1 MVIDKS
7 KLEQTASKLG
17 LRVYWNSGKP
27 GKPGYYSGSKYIPF
41 EDLMYKPSEMVKAKG
56 PLRGNR
62 VLKENK
68 GLKNMDITEKIV
80 KSEQFKYS
88 EKILDLRY
96 DNGLSLHDMV
106 NISGLTKSEYL
117 RLEACDISLGVE
129 EYVSVINKV
138 EEYIDSIKED
148 K

>member
-17 LRVYWNSGKP
+17 LWVSWNTD
-27 GKPGYYSGSKYIPF
+27 KPGYYSGSKYIPF
-41 EDLMYKPSEMVKAKG
+41 EDLMYKPSEMVKAKR

-62 VLKENK
+62 VLKDGKEKK
-68 GLKNMDITEKIV
+68 GMNITEKV
-80 KSEQFKYS
+80 VNSEQFKYS

-117 RLEACDISLGVE
+117 RLEACDITIGVE
-129 EYVSVINKV
+129 EYMSVITEV
-138 EEYIDSIKED
+138 EKYLENIKGD

>member
-17 LRVYWNSGKP
+17 LHVYWNS

-68 GLKNMDITEKIV
+68 ETKGMNITEKV
-80 KSEQFKYS
+80 VNSEQFKYS

-117 RLEACDISLGVE
+117 RLEACDVTLDVE
-129 EYVSVINKV
+129 EYMSVINKV
-138 EEYIDSIKED
+138 EEYLDNIKEE

>member
-7 KLEQTASKLG
+7 KLEQTANKLG
-17 LRVYWNSGKP
+17 LWVSWNND
-27 GKPGYYSGSKYIPF
+27 KPGYYSGGKYIPF
-41 EDLMYKPSEMVKAKG
+41 EDLMYTQDNKAKS
-56 PLRGNR
+56 PLSEYS

-68 GLKNMDITEKIV
+68 EEQGMNITEKV
-80 KSEQFKYS
+80 VNSEQFKYS

-129 EYVSVINKV
+129 EYMSVITKV
-138 EEYIDSIKED
+138 EEYLDRIKGD

>member
-17 LRVYWNSGKP
+17 LRVYWNS

-41 EDLMYKPSEMVKAKG
+41 EDLMYKPSEMVKAKE
-56 PLRGNR
+56 P
-62 VLKENK
+62 LKENR
-68 GLKNMDITEKIV
+68 GLKNMNITEKIV

-138 EEYIDSIKED
+138 EEYLDSIKEG

>member
-27 GKPGYYSGSKYIPF
+27 GYYSGSKYTPF
-41 EDLMYKPSEMVKAKG
+41 EDLMYKQDNMVKVKG

-68 GLKNMDITEKIV
+68 GLKNMNITEKV
-80 KSEQFKYS
+80 VNSEQFKYS

-117 RLEACDISLGVE
+117 RLEVCDVTLDVE
-129 EYVSVINKV
+129 EYMSVINKV
-138 EEYIDSIKED
+138 EEYLDSIKEE

>member
-1 MVIDKS
+1 MVINKS

-17 LRVYWNSGKP
+17 LWVSWDND
-27 GKPGYYSGSKYIPF
+27 KPGYYSGCKYVPF
-41 EDLMYKPSEMVKAKG
+41 EDLMYKPSDMVKAKG

-117 RLEACDISLGVE
+117 RLEACDITLGVE
-129 EYVSVINKV
+129 EYMSVINKV
-138 EEYIDSIKED
+138 EEYLDSIKED

>member
-1 MVIDKS
+1 
-7 KLEQTASKLG
+7 
-17 LRVYWNSGKP
+17 
-27 GKPGYYSGSKYIPF
+27 
-41 EDLMYKPSEMVKAKG
+41 MYKPSEMVKAKG
-56 PLRGNR
+56 SLRGNR

-68 GLKNMDITEKIV
+68 GLKNMNITEKIV

-138 EEYIDSIKED
+138 EEYLDSIKED